1 VAVASAEPYT
11 SQHLAPD
18 KHASTPPQNFLQ
30 AGCPSS
36 CPTNSAKA
44 LKEQNKDGSGIH
56 SFLK

>member
-1 VAVASAEPYT
+1 VASAEPYT

-18 KHASTPPQNFLQ
+18 KHASTSPQNFLQ

-44 LKEQNKDGSGIH
+44 LKEQNKDGSGVH